1 MMNSRIV
8 TFLIAILLSSISVSA
23 FADGS
28 KTKLYKWTDEKGIVH
43 YGNSIPPQYAKQ
55 QSEVL
60 NAQGMVVKT
69 IEAQKSPEELAREQ
83 QEKAAA
89 DAKAKQAADKVAAER
104 AHDQVLLDTYVS
116 VPDMDRDRDSRLGA
130 IDSQIN
136 VTNASI
142 NGLQTLLADYQNQVD
157 ARVKGGKQVPD
168 SLQQKLD
175 DTRDQLAT
183 NQKLLLLQQQK
194 KQAIR
199 DQFKADTARFKA
211 LKAEQAQDAQRAQ
224 QDGG

>member
-157 ARVKGGKQVPD
+157 ARVKSGKQVPD